1 MEKVGLGRERKRERE
16 SLMDDYVHAR
26 TRVQHDD
33 ISAIFQEVETAYLP
47 AALEKSRTGTAF
59 LSFFLF
65 LYRGWEK
72 FDCRLFGEEVWT
84 VSDELARARFW
95 IGYHSIPL
103 WTLD

>member
-1 MEKVGLGRERKRERE
+1 
-16 SLMDDYVHAR
+16 MDDYVHAR

-59 LSFFLF
+59 LSFFFF

-84 VSDELARARFW
+84 VSMNQFNHYFELDFGLGIAQFHFGLW
-95 IGYHSIPL
+95 INKRIEQK
-103 WTLD
+103 

>member
-33 ISAIFQEVETAYLP
+33 ISAIFQEVETACR
-47 AALEKSRTGTAF
+47 AREKSDGDRF
-59 LSFFLF
+59 SFFLF
-65 LYRGWEK
+65 FSLSRMGKIRLTPLWRRNV
-72 FDCRLFGEEVWT
+72 DCF
-84 VSDELARARFW
+84 DELTRARFW